1 MFESINNLS
10 FRSVARLVKEQ
21 GISQSTAKMIR
32 NQPGY
37 HPGEEMVITR
47 ASTGGWRLYVRVG
60 SAWMDGSKAKSSAD
74 KRYEAPPARQF
85 IQDNPEARVP
95 LPGLWMLAPYAP
107 GQVFS
112 GR

>member
-1 MFESINNLS
+1 
-10 FRSVARLVKEQ
+10 
-21 GISQSTAKMIR
+21 
-32 NQPGY
+32 
-37 HPGEEMVITR
+37 
-47 ASTGGWRLYVRVG
+47 
-60 SAWMDGSKAKSSAD
+60 MDGSLEDMAEASKAASELGRKGGLVKSERKAKSSAD

-107 GQVFS
+107 GQVFY